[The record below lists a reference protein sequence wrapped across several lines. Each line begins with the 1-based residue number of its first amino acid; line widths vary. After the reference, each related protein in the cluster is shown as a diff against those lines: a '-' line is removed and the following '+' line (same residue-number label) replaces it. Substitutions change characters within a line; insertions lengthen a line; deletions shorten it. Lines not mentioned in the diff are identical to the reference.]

1 MTTSATAVRAWQDIA
16 SGKRDERDSKIPS
29 EWRLKHANTFPRG
42 SNVLHV
48 PAICGVL
55 AAEELKITSDY
66 DAVDLVRLLR
76 DGSYS
81 AEAVTVAFCKR
92 AAIAQQLVDAR

>member
-1 MTTSATAVRAWQDIA
+1 MSATAVRAWQDIA
-16 SGKRDERDSKIPS
+16 KGKRNERDRKIPS
-29 EWRLKHANTFPRG
+29 EWRLKHADAFPPG

-48 PAICGVL
+48 PATCGIL

-66 DAVDLVRLLR
+66 DAVDLVELLR
-76 DGSYS
+76 HGTYT

-92 AAIAQQLVDAR
+92 AAIAQQLVGVQ